1 MGPPAERKEGP
12 PDGSGNGSRGGGD
25 KRQGGWRRPYCRCK
39 IVVIVIV
46 VIILAAGVE
55 AAEEE
60 MCSGCSVF
68 DFVFSALHTWDSM
81 RKKRA
86 KKAHHL

>member
-1 MGPPAERKEGP
+1 MAKWLKRRRRQDARGE
-12 PDGSGNGSRGGGD
+12 SG
-25 KRQGGWRRPYCRCK
+25 RPYCRCT
-39 IVVIVIV
+39 IVVFLV
-46 VIILAAGVE
+46 VVVVLTVGVE
-55 AAEEE
+55 AAEEG

-68 DFVFSALHTWDSM
+68 DFVFSVLRTWDSM